1 MPWKQTM
8 ILLFATVP
16 QVNPKD
22 LDPKYAYIQVTY
34 VTPFFEEKEAEER
47 RTDFEM
53 HHNINRFVFETP
65 FTLSGKKHGG
75 VEEQCKRRTILTSTS
90 APLLLPPCPA
100 HRDSSRA
107 RGPSRSLCHAWLL
120 LPALEVLC
128 FLLSSET
135 DMQYTGACLGLS

>member
-1 MPWKQTM
+1 MLWMPWKQTM
-8 ILLFATVP
+8 TLLFATVP

-90 APLLLPPCPA
+90 APLLP
-100 HRDSSRA
+100 
-107 RGPSRSLCHAWLL
+107 
-120 LPALEVLC
+120 PALPSPQGQLKGQGSITVSVPCLASA
-128 FLLSSET
+128 SSSGGPVFPAL
-135 DMQYTGACLGLS
+135 Q

>member
-1 MPWKQTM
+1 ML
-8 ILLFATVP
+8 I

-47 RTDFEM
+47 KTDFET

-75 VEEQCKRRTILTSTS
+75 VEEQCKRRTILTSMNVAALFNTPS
-90 APLLLPPCPA
+90 CNSRCPLALPKL
-100 HRDSSRA
+100 SSR
-107 RGPSRSLCHAWLL
+107 
-120 LPALEVLC
+120 VLG
-128 FLLSSET
+128 FRTESHI
-135 DMQYTGACLGLS
+135 